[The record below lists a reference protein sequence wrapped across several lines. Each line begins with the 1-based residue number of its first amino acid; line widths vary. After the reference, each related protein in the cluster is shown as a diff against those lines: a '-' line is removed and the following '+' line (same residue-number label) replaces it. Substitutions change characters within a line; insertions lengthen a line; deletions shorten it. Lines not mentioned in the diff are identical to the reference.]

1 VVRASRN
8 APGTATTL
16 RQVTTIFWVQCD
28 QIGRNFTVWV
38 KITETYS
45 RLNTNFN
52 RVFWKKHYTKKTF
65 PMYVRHI
72 ISIFWSFTQNIS
84 CSFALGRGAYIPI
97 CR

>member
-16 RQVTTIFWVQCD
+16 RQVTTIFWVQYD

-45 RLNTNFN
+45 RLNFN
-52 RVFWKKHYTKKTF
+52 RVFWRKHYT
-65 PMYVRHI
+65 
-72 ISIFWSFTQNIS
+72 
-84 CSFALGRGAYIPI
+84 
-97 CR
+97 